1 MEESLRIFLIFFHI
15 IRINL
20 VFTLTKLSLK
30 REIEKSFNFQNLC
43 LPENKEGL
51 IWQNIE
57 DQYQIQ

>member
-15 IRINL
+15 IRISL
-20 VFTLTKLSLK
+20 IFTLTKLSLK
-30 REIEKSFNFQNLC
+30 REVEKLFNFQNLC
-43 LPENKEGL
+43 LLENKEDL